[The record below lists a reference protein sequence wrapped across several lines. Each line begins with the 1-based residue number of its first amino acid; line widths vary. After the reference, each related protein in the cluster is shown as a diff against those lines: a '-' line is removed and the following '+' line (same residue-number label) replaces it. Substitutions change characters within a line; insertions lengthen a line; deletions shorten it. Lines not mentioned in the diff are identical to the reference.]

1 MEGDSSV
8 RTRCFLAVPQG
19 EGRRGEDRTARFNHG
34 LEIRVQECTR
44 ACETVRRTTTECT
57 QDKRE
62 EKIFIMLNNVPLT
75 GETPIAMS
83 GTKNK

>member
-1 MEGDSSV
+1 MEGDSSI

-19 EGRRGEDRTARFNHG
+19 EGRRGEDRMARFNHG

-44 ACETVRRTTTECT
+44 ACETVRQKTTECT
-57 QDKRE
+57 EDKRE
-62 EKIFIMLNNVPLT
+62 VKICIMLKNVLLT
-75 GETPIAMS
+75 GEKPMPMS